1 MKHPQPSTPVVTDN
15 SAAKSVLNGTAKQ
28 KRSRAIDMRFYWV
41 RDRIRQ
47 GQFHVFW
54 EAGKQNVADYYTKHH
69 ATSHHRA
76 LRPTLLHP
84 TAQDLLNVQDKRL
97 HYQRGCA
104 KTGTGLNSLL
114 TSSTYRSQ
122 VTGNS
127 DAHNIRTPSR
137 AE

>member
-1 MKHPQPSTPVVTDN
+1 M
-15 SAAKSVLNGTAKQ
+15 
-28 KRSRAIDMRFYWV
+28 
-41 RDRIRQ
+41 
-47 GQFHVFW
+47 
-54 EAGKQNVADYYTKHH
+54 
-69 ATSHHRA
+69 
-76 LRPTLLHP
+76 RPTLLHP
-84 TAQDLLNVQDKRL
+84 TAQDLLNPQDKRL

-104 KTGTGLNSLL
+104 ETRTGLNSLL